1 LRAKAT
7 RLNAG
12 QCWELRI
19 SRSAFIAAAE
29 FVITI
34 RGVDEM
40 ARGTAEEL
48 ESYSVKE
55 LRELKGR
62 IDSMIV
68 TKEKTEKVELRAK
81 MIALAEEAGLSL
93 DDVLGNVRGR
103 ASKSAVA
110 IKYRDPE
117 NPQNTWTGRGRTP
130 LWLVEKLKKR
140 GVGKEDFAI

>member
-1 LRAKAT
+1 
-7 RLNAG
+7 
-12 QCWELRI
+12 
-19 SRSAFIAAAE
+19 
-29 FVITI
+29 
-34 RGVDEM
+34 M

-48 ESYSVKE
+48 ERYSVKE

-103 ASKSAVA
+103 ASKSTVAV
-110 IKYRDPE
+110 KYRDPE
-117 NPQNTWTGRGRTP
+117 NPQNTWSGRGRTP